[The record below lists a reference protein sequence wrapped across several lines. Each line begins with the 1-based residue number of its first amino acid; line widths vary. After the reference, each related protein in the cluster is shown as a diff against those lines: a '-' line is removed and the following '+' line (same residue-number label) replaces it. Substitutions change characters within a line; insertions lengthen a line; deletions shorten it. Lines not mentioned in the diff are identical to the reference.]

1 MATLTTNKPFTTKKL
16 NTTITGAD
24 KKEKPVTGS
33 QAASSLPVSPFILKP
48 STDSSEPYYPAT
60 PGATFRSNMMNTTNN
75 GIIMLNQF
83 SDLMSHGSITVW
95 DDEPH
100 NLFQHTKTAQ
110 QFKIQTKDFDFGD
123 PSRRKK
129 IYKVYVTF
137 RCHYSYGIQRPSGV
151 IMKYATNGSTSFTG
165 TFSDDDDYYDSKG
178 FIARNSTDWITVGL
192 KPSSSINN
200 VYSIALQFSYAGQ
213 GRVNK
218 LAANSSSGANQ
229 VTLDSGASG
238 TNGFYLGMPI
248 YFFNGP
254 GSGNIHQVTNYS
266 GTSKEVTISPALTAD
281 VTTGT
286 SYDVGFIPASFS
298 INDISIIYREKSIK

>member
-1 MATLTTNKPFTTKKL
+1 MPIITTNKPFTTKKL
-16 NTTITGAD
+16 NTTITGVD

-33 QAASSLPVSPFILKP
+33 QGASSLPVSPLVSKP
-48 STDSSEPYYPAT
+48 STDSSEPYYPDT

-137 RCHYSYGIQRPSGV
+137 RCNYTAGNKRPSGV

-165 TFSDDDDYYDSKG
+165 TFSDDDDNYYDSKG
-178 FIARNSTDWITVGL
+178 FTAYNSTDWITVGL

-200 VYSIALQFSYAGQ
+200 VYSIALQFSYADQ
-213 GRVNK
+213 GRVNQ
-218 LAANSSSGANQ
+218 LAANSSSGTNE
-229 VTLDSGASG
+229 VTLDSGSG
-238 TNGFYLGMPI
+238 AGGAYLGMPI
-248 YFFNGP
+248 YFFKGP
-254 GSGNIHQVTNYS
+254 GAGNIHQVTAFN
-266 GTSKEVTISPALTAD
+266 GTSKVAQIQPVLTAD

-286 SYDVGFIPASFS
+286 NYDVGFIPASFS